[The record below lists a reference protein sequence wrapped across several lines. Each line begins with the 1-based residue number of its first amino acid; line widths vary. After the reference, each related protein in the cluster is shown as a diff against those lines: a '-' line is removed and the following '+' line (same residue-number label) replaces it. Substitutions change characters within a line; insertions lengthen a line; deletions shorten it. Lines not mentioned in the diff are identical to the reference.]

1 MNLMKKE
8 TITLLINGKKQ
19 RARRFWLVTL
29 FLGIGALFL
38 CCAML
43 MMGNTI
49 YPPEI
54 ILRAL
59 LGEEIQGASYAVNT
73 IRFPRM
79 LSGLFAGFA
88 FGLAGSVFQ
97 TMLRNPLANPN
108 IIGITSGSSAGAVA
122 CIVLLHTSSTTV
134 YLVSIAAGLGT
145 TLVMFALAKGRRF
158 STSKLILIGIGV
170 QAMLNA
176 VVSYIL
182 EAGAEQDIATAMR
195 WLSGSLNGVRLSELY
210 LLLAAVLITTPVILV
225 FSRQLAMLE
234 LGEEWAAGLGVS
246 PDRVRFIL
254 MTGSVLLI
262 ATATA
267 ATGPI
272 AFVSFLARPIAKRL
286 TGHGTASPLASGL
299 FGAVLVLLSDLVG
312 QFAFELRFP
321 VGVITGILGAPYLL
335 FLLVRMNKSGEL

>member
-79 LSGLFAGFA
+79 LSGLFADLHSGWPEA
-88 FGLAGSVFQ
+88 FSRPCCAIRWRIRTSLASLPVQAQCRGLYCTAPYQFHYRLSGKYRSRSRNHPGYVCSGKRPEVFNLK
-97 TMLRNPLANPN
+97 TD
-108 IIGITSGSSAGAVA
+108 
-122 CIVLLHTSSTTV
+122 
-134 YLVSIAAGLGT
+134 
-145 TLVMFALAKGRRF
+145 
-158 STSKLILIGIGV
+158 LIGIGV

-234 LGEEWAAGLGVS
+234 LGRRMGC
-246 PDRVRFIL
+246 
-254 MTGSVLLI
+254 
-262 ATATA
+262 
-267 ATGPI
+267 
-272 AFVSFLARPIAKRL
+272 
-286 TGHGTASPLASGL
+286 
-299 FGAVLVLLSDLVG
+299 
-312 QFAFELRFP
+312 
-321 VGVITGILGAPYLL
+321 GIRRKP
-335 FLLVRMNKSGEL
+335 

>member
-272 AFVSFLARPIAKRL
+272 AFVSFLAGPIAKRL
-286 TGHGTASPLASGL
+286 TGHGTDFS
-299 FGAVLVLLSDLVG
+299 
-312 QFAFELRFP
+312 E
-321 VGVITGILGAPYLL
+321 PY
-335 FLLVRMNKSGEL
+335 

>member
-1 MNLMKKE
+1 
-8 TITLLINGKKQ
+8 
-19 RARRFWLVTL
+19 
-29 FLGIGALFL
+29 
-38 CCAML
+38 
-43 MMGNTI
+43 
-49 YPPEI
+49 
-54 ILRAL
+54 
-59 LGEEIQGASYAVNT
+59 
-73 IRFPRM
+73 
-79 LSGLFAGFA
+79 
-88 FGLAGSVFQ
+88 
-97 TMLRNPLANPN
+97 
-108 IIGITSGSSAGAVA
+108 
-122 CIVLLHTSSTTV
+122 
-134 YLVSIAAGLGT
+134 
-145 TLVMFALAKGRRF
+145 
-158 STSKLILIGIGV
+158 
-170 QAMLNA
+170 MLNA

-272 AFVSFLARPIAKRL
+272 AFVSFLAGPIAKRL

-312 QFAFELRFP
+312 QFCL
-321 VGVITGILGAPYLL
+321 
-335 FLLVRMNKSGEL
+335 

>member
-1 MNLMKKE
+1 MR
-8 TITLLINGKKQ
+8 LIPSDFPECCPVSSQDLHSGWPEAFS
-19 RARRFWLVTL
+19 RP
-29 FLGIGALFL
+29 
-38 CCAML
+38 CCAIRWRIRTSL
-43 MMGNTI
+43 
-49 YPPEI
+49 
-54 ILRAL
+54 
-59 LGEEIQGASYAVNT
+59 ASLPVQAQV
-73 IRFPRM
+73 PW
-79 LSGLFAGFA
+79 
-88 FGLAGSVFQ
+88 
-97 TMLRNPLANPN
+97 P
-108 IIGITSGSSAGAVA
+108 
-122 CIVLLHTSSTTV
+122 VLYCSHTSSTTV

-272 AFVSFLARPIAKRL
+272 AFVSFLAGPIAKRL